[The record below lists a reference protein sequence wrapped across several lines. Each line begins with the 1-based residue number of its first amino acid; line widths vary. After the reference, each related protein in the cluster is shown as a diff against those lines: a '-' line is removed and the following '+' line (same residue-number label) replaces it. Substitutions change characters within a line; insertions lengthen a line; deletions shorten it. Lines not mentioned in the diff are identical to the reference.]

1 MSKQIKLHLKSP
13 LVSAFLQDW
22 QEKYQRKFDFSKDE
36 DQMAFREGM
45 TEIANHIAH
54 AAHAA
59 TLSTVLDADGVNTMF
74 IAVVP
79 RKS

>member
-36 DQMAFREGM
+36 DQVAFREGM
-45 TEIANHIAH
+45 TEMANHLAH
-54 AAHAA
+54 AAHSA